1 MTSASESAL
10 DTVLERSRSLRFIGP
25 GSVRVHAEHARGFAA
40 GLDGAPAR
48 FLDLGSGGGVPGLVL
63 AGLWPDSEAVLLDAS
78 AKRCAFL
85 VDAID
90 DLGYTG
96 RVTVVR
102 ARAEDGGRRED
113 LRATFDLVVSRG
125 FGPPPVTAECGA
137 PFLQVDGTIVVSE
150 PPAPASP
157 ELPDASSRW
166 PAAGLALLGLRGER
180 AWSDPFHYRSFVLER
195 PCPEEYPRRDGVPAK
210 HPLF

>member
-1 MTSASESAL
+1 MSAGTGTGPFRSAYASAL
-10 DTVLERSRSLRFIGP
+10 LDYLLEPSEASLRVAYELAREAVSRGFNVLE
-25 GSVRVHAEHARGFAA
+25 
-40 GLDGAPAR
+40 
-48 FLDLGSGGGVPGLVL
+48 L
-63 AGLWPDSEAVLLDAS
+63 ADAHQQALMSVLLDAS

-85 VDAID
+85 AEAID
-90 DLGYTG
+90 ELGYTG

-113 LRATFDLVVSRG
+113 LRGTFDLVVSRG

-137 PFLQVDGTIVVSE
+137 PFLQLGGTMVVSE
-150 PPAPASP
+150 PPAA
-157 ELPDASSRW
+157 PDGDPSSDAVAAGARW
-166 PAAGLALLGLRGER
+166 PDDGLARFGLRAER
-180 AWSDPFHYRSFVLER
+180 AWSDPFHYRSFVLEH